1 MHCCGVPV
9 AFRHA
14 TWSAKSMCCCHGA
27 GDWNDSNEVCRKRKN
42 TEKGLRNLIC
52 ITSFYHIG
60 SSLQGVSL
68 SPWPW
73 EQIYGNFRPI
83 STPPSTASIGPL
95 VQTWTVLKMDG
106 WNGLKQWLHTK
117 KKVSCASLLFLF
129 LMSWSWIG
137 TIDMTAFILTEQNH
151 HPLLF
156 SEVHPMISFWM
167 WWDLFLSH
175 LFWTAKLTSIRIL

>member
-14 TWSAKSMCCCHGA
+14 TWSAKSMCCCHGPR
-27 GDWNDSNEVCRKRKN
+27 DWNDSNEVCRKRKN

-52 ITSFYHIG
+52 ITSYHIG
-60 SSLQGVSL
+60 SSLPGVSL

-137 TIDMTAFILTEQNH
+137 TIDMTAFILFQRA
-151 HPLLF
+151 
-156 SEVHPMISFWM
+156 
-167 WWDLFLSH
+167 LSAPSDGPDRSGEIKKRS
-175 LFWTAKLTSIRIL
+175 WN